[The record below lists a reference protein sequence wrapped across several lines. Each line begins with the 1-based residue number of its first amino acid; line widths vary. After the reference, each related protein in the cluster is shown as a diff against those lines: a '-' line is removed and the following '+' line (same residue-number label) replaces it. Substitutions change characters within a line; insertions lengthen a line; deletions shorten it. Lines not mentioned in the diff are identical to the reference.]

1 MRTQMLT
8 TTERRLVA
16 LASALATEPDV
27 LLVDELAA
35 GVGADELERL
45 AEVVGRIRR
54 RGIALL
60 LVEHNL
66 RLVRLVSDRVLVL
79 AAGHV
84 VAEGSVAEVAESD
97 AVRQA
102 YLGAQT
108 L

>member
-1 MRTQMLT
+1 M
-8 TTERRLVA
+8 
-16 LASALATEPDV
+16 
-27 LLVDELAA
+27 DELAA

-45 AEVVGRIRR
+45 VRGASGASAS
-54 RGIALL
+54 RGIAVL

-66 RLVRLVSDRVLVL
+66 RLVRLVADRVLVL